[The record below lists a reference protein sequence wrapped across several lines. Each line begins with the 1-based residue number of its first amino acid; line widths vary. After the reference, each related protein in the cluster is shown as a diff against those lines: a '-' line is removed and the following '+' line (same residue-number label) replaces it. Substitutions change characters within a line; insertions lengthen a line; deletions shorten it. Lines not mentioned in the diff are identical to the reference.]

1 MTESPDPRF
10 RDLDAWT
17 PLGAATAIWETQL
30 AAVAAVGPALPPI
43 AKAVEAAA
51 ERLSSGDGRLA
62 YAGAGTSAR
71 LAAQDGSEL
80 PPTFGWPEQRL
91 LFLTAGGPAALAQA
105 VEDAEDD
112 AEGAAALVR
121 ETRLGPADVL
131 VGLAASGRTP
141 FTVAAIEAARAIG
154 ALTIGVANNQG
165 TAVLLAAEHAILAE
179 TGAEVVAGS
188 TRMKAGTAQKVIL
201 NILSTGIMARLG
213 RVHAGLMVDM
223 RPTNAKLR
231 NRAARIVAG
240 IAEVEEAAARDAL
253 LAADWRIK
261 EAVLLAR
268 GVPPS
273 EAAERL
279 AAAGGR
285 LRDAL

>member
-1 MTESPDPRF
+1 MTEAPDPRF
-10 RDLDAWT
+10 RDVDAWT
-17 PLGAATAIWETQL
+17 PLEAATAIWETQL
-30 AAVAAVGPALPPI
+30 AAVAAIGPALPAI
-43 AKAVEAAA
+43 ADAIEGAAD
-51 ERLSSGDGRLA
+51 RLSSGEGRLA

-80 PPTFGWPEQRL
+80 PPTFGWPAERL
-91 LFLTAGGPAALAQA
+91 LFLAAGGAAALAQA
-105 VEDAEDD
+105 AEDAEDD
-112 AEGAAALVR
+112 AEAGAAGVR
-121 ETRLGPADVL
+121 AAGIGPADVL
-131 VGLAASGRTP
+131 IGLAASGRTP
-141 FTVAAIEAARAIG
+141 FTVAALDAARRGG
-154 ALTIGVANNQG
+154 ALTIGVANNSG
-165 TAVLLAAEHAILAE
+165 TPVLRAADHAILAD

-231 NRAARIVAG
+231 ERAARIVAG
-240 IAEVEEAAARDAL
+240 LAGVGEEAARDAL
-253 LAADWRIK
+253 LATDWRIK

-268 GVPPS
+268 GMAPA

>member
-1 MTESPDPRF
+1 MTEFPDPRF
-10 RDLDAWT
+10 RDLDAWS
-17 PLGAATAIWETQL
+17 PIEAATAIWETQL
-30 AAVAAVGPALPPI
+30 AAVAAVGPALP
-43 AKAVEAAA
+43 ALAAAVEAAA
-51 ERLSSGDGRLA
+51 DLLSSGEGRLA
-62 YAGAGTSAR
+62 YAGAGSSAR

-80 PPTFGWPEQRL
+80 PPTFGWPVERL
-91 LFLTAGGPAALAQA
+91 LFLTAGGSAALAQA

-112 AEGAAALVR
+112 AEGAAAQVR
-121 ETRLGPADVL
+121 DARLGPDDVL

-141 FTVAAIEAARAIG
+141 FTVAALEAARAAG
-154 ALTIGVANNQG
+154 ALTIGVANNPG
-165 TAVLLAAEHAILAE
+165 TPVLLASDHAILAE

-231 NRAARIVAG
+231 DRAARIVAG
-240 IAEVEEAAARDAL
+240 IAEVEEGAARDAL